1 MNKLLH
7 PKKLNFDE
15 MWQLYKSIK
24 NGIPEKEEE
33 FLIQEISAILGNIT
47 DTEFKTALQIMYGDN
62 FHHNRSAAEFAL
74 LFVKGI
80 KKNEL
85 FSFASFIGNI
95 HP

>member
-1 MNKLLH
+1 MNKSLR

-24 NGIPEKEEE
+24 NGIPEKDEE
-33 FLIQEISAILGNIT
+33 FFIQEVSAILGNIT
-47 DTEFKTALQIMYGDN
+47 DAEFKTALRIMYGDN
-62 FHHNRSAAEFAL
+62 FHRDKSPAEFAL

-85 FSFASFIGNI
+85 FSFVSLLGNI